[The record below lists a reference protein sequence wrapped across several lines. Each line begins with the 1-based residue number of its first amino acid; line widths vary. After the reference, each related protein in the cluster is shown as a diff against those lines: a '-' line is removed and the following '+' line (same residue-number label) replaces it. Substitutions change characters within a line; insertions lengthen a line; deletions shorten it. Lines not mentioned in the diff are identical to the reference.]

1 MLYSS
6 EQHLSTYEP
15 NPTTCHEL
23 CYKNIFANWI
33 STILKKSPIPGIW
46 FKLAYILTSWN
57 RIYISQHKAEGNRRE
72 QSVAEIIYVS
82 YQRKQ
87 KQQ

>member
-1 MLYSS
+1 MPRTLLQ
-6 EQHLSTYEP
+6 EHICKLD
-15 NPTTCHEL
+15 
-23 CYKNIFANWI
+23 IDD
-33 STILKKSPIPGIW
+33 LKKSPIPGIW